1 MVYYE
6 EPQVL
11 LVANKKYDQ
20 NMLDKVNLNIINIHK
35 YIYMSFLLFCYSLL
49 DDILCVAIQISA
61 ICLAD
66 DAKAKK
72 LCFFVYINRNHNILP
87 FTI

>member
-1 MVYYE
+1 
-6 EPQVL
+6 
-11 LVANKKYDQ
+11 
-20 NMLDKVNLNIINIHK
+20 
-35 YIYMSFLLFCYSLL
+35 MSFLLFCYSLL